1 MAFGLHGLKMF
12 FSWEESRSTSQ
23 AQRRAEVSPFQAV
36 LAPEADRRC
45 ERGIKSGL
53 NKMGH
58 AKPPPGFEKVTQT
71 GSEAALQVL
80 ENS

>member
-1 MAFGLHGLKMF
+1 MNFRFRTFRFRSFSFFLYVAFGLHGLKMF

-45 ERGIKSGL
+45 ERELS
-53 NKMGH
+53 
-58 AKPPPGFEKVTQT
+58 QD
-71 GSEAALQVL
+71 
-80 ENS
+80 